1 MTIFTELREGERDWR
16 NVRLPLSD
24 TLSATASE
32 TWTQSPLSSIK
43 RMLDLSAEQ
52 NGLAGGLGGGAE
64 FGFDQSEPA
73 SPVID
78 AEIARQRIKDENLD
92 LKVPDTG
99 IPQGALEILIERKK
113 EENRRK
119 DILARGPD
127 GIAAGA
133 AQLGVG
139 LGVSLFDP
147 INVAS
152 AFIPVVGPARYA
164 AMLERASGSLARA
177 GIRAGV
183 GVVEGTIGAAVIE
196 PIVLA
201 AARQEQSDYTLADS
215 LLNIALG
222 GVLGGGLHAGLG
234 AASEAIARG
243 LNRGQARA
251 SEPLPRILEA
261 TDPETREAALR
272 TGLAQAMTGRN
283 IDVEAILRMD
293 KRIGELLSSTTASRT
308 GGAPE
313 TLDDFLARTGQ
324 TPPEQP
330 RAPPQPEP
338 EPVTLVPALTA
349 KGESR
354 VYETEAAAQDA
365 VNTIVRRGGEPL
377 DVVEVG
383 GGYALARRAE
393 FDVLRNPD
401 ETPRLFPS
409 ERAAN
414 KAIETVPAFREAAPA
429 VVQVKPGQWALVTGA
444 TPEDL
449 AAIKARPDALRVRG
463 RPVSAAQERQ
473 PAPRAVPKSDAPLT
487 IDQFK
492 DGQRGV
498 SYDELH
504 ARASA
509 MQKEIAT
516 AGREIA
522 EAIGAKFLNPG
533 VKDKAEGFAKI
544 ARKKYEGPHELT
556 DLARGGFVV
565 KSLDQADAVVRK
577 LGEMFDVLDEGWG
590 VSPVGYADRKLLLR
604 GPDGTVAEI
613 QVIPNAMMKAKK
625 ERGHALYKKWRV
637 LPKGDEKLVL
647 EAEQITVYSTAADEL
662 GPAWAPVFGKA
673 DKSSG
678 PNFFSKVSRQ
688 SASDM
693 TLAVSVTSK
702 TSTSSQGPLGTTT
715 ASASSDLL
723 VMTAGRQSQLQN
735 ISDMGGSSSATID
748 TKKRLDKALED
759 AVASARASFDVRNIR
774 LADVDA
780 AKAADVRLKEV
791 GNKADED
798 LVTEE
803 IAELQAEADALGRAL
818 GDEELVARE
827 LAPFTDL
834 EQTADAYG
842 KAVRAAAAC
851 QLRRSAA

>member
-1 MTIFTELREGERDWR
+1 VTIFTELREGERDWR
-16 NVRLPLSD
+16 NVRAPLSD

-64 FGFDQSEPA
+64 FGIEQRDEPA
-73 SPVID
+73 TPIISAD
-78 AEIARQRIKDENLD
+78 IARQRIKDESLD

-119 DILARGPD
+119 DILSRGPD

-147 INVAS
+147 INIAS

-164 AMLERASGSLARA
+164 AMLERASGPLARA

-183 GVVEGTIGAAVIE
+183 GVVEGTVGAAVIE

-251 SEPLPRILEA
+251 TEPLPRILEA

-283 IDVEAILRMD
+283 VDVEAILRLD
-293 KRIGELLSSTTASRT
+293 KRVGELLSSTTASRA
-308 GGAPE
+308 GAVPE
-313 TLDDFLARTGQ
+313 TLDAFLARTA
-324 TPPEQP
+324 
-330 RAPPQPEP
+330 APANDAQAPAPG
-338 EPVTLVPALTA
+338 LVAALTG

-354 VYETEAAAQDA
+354 LYGTQAEAEDA
-365 VNTIVRRGGEPL
+365 VRAVARRSGDAL
-377 DVVEVG
+377 SVVEVEG
-383 GGYALARRAE
+383 GFTLARPAN

-401 ETPRLFPS
+401 GTPRTFPS
-409 ERAAN
+409 ERAAK
-414 KAIETVPAFREAAPA
+414 KAVETVPAIRDAAPE
-429 VVQVKPGQWALVTGA
+429 VVQIRRGEWGLVTDA

-449 AAIKARPDALRVRG
+449 AAIKARPDALRLKEA
-463 RPVSAAQERQ
+463 PDESAAASLKADAER
-473 PAPRAVPKSDAPLT
+473 RAV
-487 IDQFK
+487 
-492 DGQRGV
+492 
-498 SYDELH
+498 E
-504 ARASA
+504 
-509 MQKEIAT
+509 QKA
-516 AGREIA
+516 
-522 EAIGAKFLNPG
+522 
-533 VKDKAEGFAKI
+533 
-544 ARKKYEGPHELT
+544 
-556 DLARGGFVV
+556 
-565 KSLDQADAVVRK
+565 
-577 LGEMFDVLDEGWG
+577 
-590 VSPVGYADRKLLLR
+590 
-604 GPDGTVAEI
+604 
-613 QVIPNAMMKAKK
+613 
-625 ERGHALYKKWRV
+625 
-637 LPKGDEKLVL
+637 
-647 EAEQITVYSTAADEL
+647 
-662 GPAWAPVFGKA
+662 
-673 DKSSG
+673 
-678 PNFFSKVSRQ
+678 
-688 SASDM
+688 
-693 TLAVSVTSK
+693 
-702 TSTSSQGPLGTTT
+702 
-715 ASASSDLL
+715 
-723 VMTAGRQSQLQN
+723 
-735 ISDMGGSSSATID
+735 
-748 TKKRLDKALED
+748 RLDKALED

-780 AKAADVRLKEV
+780 SQAADMRLKEV
-791 GNKADED
+791 GNKLDED
-798 LVTEE
+798 LVTDE

-818 GDEELVARE
+818 GDDELVARE
-827 LAPFTDL
+827 LAPFADL
-834 EQTADAYG
+834 EKTADAYG